1 MSAALTGTAAAA
13 PPAPAPAAPFSF
25 DAAPGRLP
33 KTVVPLD
40 YAIAITPDATAKTL
54 SGTESI
60 AIQVRKPTATI
71 VFNSLNERLT
81 GTKFDGADVA
91 KVDSND
97 DTQLTTVTLA
107 RPAAIGRHT
116 LTFAYTGKLE
126 TSPQGLFVQPYAK
139 PGGGDGVLIS
149 TQFEATDARRMFPCW
164 DEPAFRATY
173 SLTATVPAAW
183 TVTSNMPVANR
194 VANGALAT
202 TTFLRSPKMPSYL
215 VEFSAGDLAHI
226 SGQSGATNIGVWAVR
241 GQEQDGQIALANAQ
255 QILADYN
262 EYFGYAFPLPKLDS
276 IAIPGGFS
284 GAMEN
289 WGAITYNDQVLLAT
303 TSSTVGQRQEIFSTQ
318 AHEMAHQWNGD
329 LVTMGWW
336 DDLWLNESFASWRAA
351 KETDLRNPT
360 WNWWEVQDADKEG
373 AMDAD
378 AHTTSHPIQQHV
390 TDELKAMSAFDP
402 AITYSKGQAVLRMLE
417 AYLGP
422 DTFRDGIRSYMK
434 ARAFSNATSADLWN
448 ALSSTS
454 GKDVAGIASSWIVQP
469 GFPLVSVAASCD
481 AAGQRTIALSQKRFL
496 LRGSDPTAEQWSVP
510 IDVRSGGNGTAQTVL
525 LTQDGQRVAA
535 GTCSEPLSI
544 NAGGVGYYRVAYD
557 DATLALNRKNFAALP
572 NPDKIVLLDDQWALV
587 QSGAARLPSY
597 LALAESMGS
606 NLDARAWEQIA
617 DSLGT
622 IEHDERGTSGYKAF
636 VAYARNLI
644 KPVADQLGWD
654 PKPTDAPDVRDL
666 RHRVYADLGVWG
678 DPQIVAEARK
688 RFMGFVADRSTV
700 APDEQRTL
708 LSIVAASADQATF
721 DQLHTIAKSAK
732 NETEVR
738 RYYSTLVGVRDPK
751 LSAQALAIA
760 LSPEIPAQ
768 AAMLRVELVGRAGD
782 YAPQLSWQTFTKNVD
797 MLMAPMS
804 NFAPIVLAQ
813 YIPAGYWDA
822 VPLPELEA
830 WIKAHIPA
838 EMAPELSRGMESARF
853 SVTQKEQLVP
863 AADAYVAASGLRYR
877 AGRK

>member
-1 MSAALTGTAAAA
+1 MILSRSTVFSLLAALLSAALTGTAAAA

-81 GTKFDGADVA
+81 GTRFDGADVA

-454 GKDVAGIASSWIVQP
+454 GKGRCRYRFELDRAAGLSAGFRRRFMRCRRPTHDRAVAKT
-469 GFPLVSVAASCD
+469 FPLTRQRSDRGTVERADRCAFGRQRHGPNRAAD
-481 AAGQRTIALSQKRFL
+481 TRRTAGRGRYVQRTAKHQCR
-496 LRGSDPTAEQWSVP
+496 R
-510 IDVRSGGNGTAQTVL
+510 R
-525 LTQDGQRVAA
+525 
-535 GTCSEPLSI
+535 
-544 NAGGVGYYRVAYD
+544 
-557 DATLALNRKNFAALP
+557 
-572 NPDKIVLLDDQWALV
+572 
-587 QSGAARLPSY
+587 RL
-597 LALAESMGS
+597 
-606 NLDARAWEQIA
+606 
-617 DSLGT
+617 
-622 IEHDERGTSGYKAF
+622 
-636 VAYARNLI
+636 
-644 KPVADQLGWD
+644 
-654 PKPTDAPDVRDL
+654 
-666 RHRVYADLGVWG
+666 
-678 DPQIVAEARK
+678 
-688 RFMGFVADRSTV
+688 
-700 APDEQRTL
+700 
-708 LSIVAASADQATF
+708 
-721 DQLHTIAKSAK
+721 
-732 NETEVR
+732 
-738 RYYSTLVGVRDPK
+738 
-751 LSAQALAIA
+751 
-760 LSPEIPAQ
+760 
-768 AAMLRVELVGRAGD
+768 
-782 YAPQLSWQTFTKNVD
+782 
-797 MLMAPMS
+797 
-804 NFAPIVLAQ
+804 
-813 YIPAGYWDA
+813 
-822 VPLPELEA
+822 
-830 WIKAHIPA
+830 
-838 EMAPELSRGMESARF
+838 LSRGIRRRNVGAQLEKLRRAAES
-853 SVTQKEQLVP
+853 
-863 AADAYVAASGLRYR
+863 G
-877 AGRK
+877 